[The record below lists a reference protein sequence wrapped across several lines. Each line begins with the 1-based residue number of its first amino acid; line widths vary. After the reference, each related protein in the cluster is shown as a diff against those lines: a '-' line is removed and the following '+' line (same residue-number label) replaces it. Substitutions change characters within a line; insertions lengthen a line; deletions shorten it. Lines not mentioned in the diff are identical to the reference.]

1 MAWNYRKR
9 IKIAPGVHVN
19 LSKGGMSTSI
29 GPKGAK
35 VTFGK
40 NGAFLH
46 TSIPG
51 TGLYS
56 RTKLSGKSSSRSMPI
71 IMTTNNNSNSQELG
85 CRYGCGILL
94 LLGCVGCLLNI
105 ISTPLKEIAKN
116 GFISIGC
123 LLVMAIGAFL
133 IFLSAFKKKTK
144 KDETLSDEKGRL
156 IHNPNKYHPSY
167 PEGQSDKKGEII
179 YYPSNHQPSVPKGQS
194 DEKGRIIYN
203 PNKTKYGSFLIWYN
217 EAEKAL
223 LEKAVKEEETTKSI
237 LESTS
242 DPIKKIF
249 LQSYIDHYRVNKISK
264 LLNSCEYGDDEMNDE
279 LDPLFEKVAREV
291 ITHYYVDETDLL
303 LWAGYSIKPER
314 IKQISNQL
322 FECGITYKEAASGL
336 FRVVVKDSS
345 TLENILKKCNGH
357 SLLTK
362 EDKMKLNEHY
372 AQRKAELIGVQ
383 ALYTDLPY
391 DGETMKTFTDVIH
404 AYDSLCS
411 CEEKWSVQI
420 LEAIIMANMLTKSS
434 TDPHHR
440 DRVEFMEKESFNY
453 VRPCK
458 ETNAPCF
465 YFKNQGVKMYIY
477 PKFVVTA
484 HSARKFEI
492 TDIKDLNLEFERTNY
507 VEKSQYY
514 TPKDAKFIKYTYK
527 HATISGEKDARYS
540 DNPRYSIYEHGNITF
555 NPMKLTMEFSNSSVV
570 ENFYKKIQLLR
581 GNGKEFVEEN
591 FGASEKFFN
600 KAMDVA
606 IPLCDFYDEI
616 GRNRKVMHTID
627 AALTDE
633 VGSSDE
639 KLRYLFL
646 ADLLRCYELLG
657 HDVSSMF
664 ITEGLPL
671 LVVESHVLFK
681 TRPTSYSYIQKK
693 EYKDFIS
700 SICEVNKS
708 AKGLYPIGKAEDF
721 FYLKEVFND
730 CGLHDMTV
738 RYFSL
743 FYRFFSV
750 VAKADDC
757 ITPEESRWLEK
768 LMLMSGSKKDY
779 GLEVFEK
786 RADVSMKQV
795 KKEQATLSVD
805 ETNPLEELQTLIGLT
820 EVKEE
825 VSSLA
830 NFVKIQKEREKK
842 GLKPVGLSYHCV
854 FTGNPGTGKTTVARI
869 LAEIYKNLGILKK
882 GHLVETDRSGLVAE
896 YVGQTAV
903 KTNKIIDSA
912 LDGVLFI
919 DEAYSLVQGGG
930 SDYGQE
936 AIATLLKRM
945 EDDRNRLVV
954 VLAGYSEDMKR
965 FIDSNPGLQSRFNR
979 YIHFS
984 DYSVYELKQI
994 FMFNVEKN
1002 QYHLDGDGE
1011 TLLDQIL
1018 YSAVEH
1024 KDKNFGN
1031 GRYVRNLFEK
1041 TIQNQATRLSCKP
1054 NITTEELS
1062 MLTAEDLPKTN

>member
-9 IKIAPGVHVN
+9 IKIAPGVNLN
-19 LSKGGMSTSI
+19 LSKGGVSTSV
-29 GPKGAK
+29 GPRGAK
-35 VTFGK
+35 VSLGK
-40 NGAFLH
+40 NGVYLN

-51 TGLYS
+51 TGLYY
-56 RTKLSGKSSSRSMPI
+56 RTKLSGKSSSRSMPR
-71 IMTTNNNSNSQELG
+71 IMTTKNNGNSQEQG
-85 CRYGCGILL
+85 CRYGCGVILI
-94 LLGCVGCLLNI
+94 LGCIGCLLFI
-105 ISTPLKEIAKN
+105 ISTPFEVMTKKGL
-116 GFISIGC
+116 ISIGF
-123 LLVMAIGAFL
+123 LLVMAISAFL
-133 IFLSAFKKKTK
+133 IYLPVFKKKTK
-144 KDETLSDEKGRL
+144 KDEVIYDE
-156 IHNPNKYHPSY
+156 
-167 PEGQSDKKGEII
+167 E
-179 YYPSNHQPSVPKGQS
+179 
-194 DEKGRIIYN
+194 GRIIYE
-203 PNKTKYGSFLIWYN
+203 PNNEKTSSDKKSSSSGSIVGRTNTTRYDFLLKWYN
-217 EAEKAL
+217 DAEKVI
-223 LEKAVKEEETTKSI
+223 LEKAEKEETATKNI

-242 DPIKKIF
+242 DPVKKLF
-249 LQSYIDHYRVNKISK
+249 LQSFIDHYRVNRISK
-264 LLNSCEYGDDEMNDE
+264 LLDLCEYGDEEMNDE
-279 LDPLFEKVAREV
+279 LDPLFEKVAKEA
-291 ITHYYVDETDLL
+291 IKHYYVNEKDLFY
-303 LWAGYSIKPER
+303 WAGYGITPER

-322 FECGITYKEAASGL
+322 FECGITYKEAANGL
-336 FRVVVKDSS
+336 VKVVVKDSS
-345 TLENILKKCNGH
+345 SLENILKKCDGH
-357 SLLTK
+357 SLLST
-362 EDKMKLNEHY
+362 EDKIKLKEFY
-372 AQRKAELIGVQ
+372 AQKKEELVSGQ
-383 ALYTDLPY
+383 ALYTELPY
-391 DGETMKTFTDVIH
+391 EEGAIKTYTDVIH
-404 AYDSLCS
+404 AFDALCS
-411 CEEKWSVQI
+411 CEDKWSI
-420 LEAIIMANMLTKSS
+420 EIMEAIIMANMLIKSS

-440 DRVEFMEKESFNY
+440 NRIKFMEKEMFNY

-458 ETNAPCF
+458 DTNAPCF
-465 YFKNQGVKMYIY
+465 YFKDQGIKIYIY

-484 HSARKFEI
+484 HNSREFEV
-492 TDIKDLNLEFERTNY
+492 TDIKNLNMEFERTNY
-507 VEKSQYY
+507 VETSQFY

-527 HATISGEKDARYS
+527 HTTIRGEKDARYS

-555 NPMKLTMEFSNSSVV
+555 YPNKLTMEFSNSSAV

-581 GNGKEFVEEN
+581 GNGKEFVEDN

-600 KAMDVA
+600 KALDVA
-606 IPLCDFYDEI
+606 IPLCNFYDEI
-616 GRNRKVMHTID
+616 GRNRKVMHTVD
-627 AALTDE
+627 TALTDE

-657 HDVSSMF
+657 HDVSDMF
-664 ITEGLPL
+664 TTEGLPL
-671 LVVESHVLFK
+671 LVVESHILFK
-681 TRPTSYSYIQKK
+681 TRPTSYSYIQKR

-730 CGLHDMTV
+730 CGLHDLTV
-738 RYFSL
+738 SYFSL

-750 VAKADDC
+750 VAKADNR

-768 LMLMSGSKKDY
+768 LMLLSDSKKDY

-786 RADVSMKQV
+786 RADVEMKQV
-795 KKEQATLSVD
+795 KKEQVPLSGD

-869 LAEIYKNLGILKK
+869 LAEIYRNLGILKK

-945 EDDRNRLVV
+945 EDERDRLVV
-954 VLAGYSEDMKR
+954 ILAGYSEDMKR
-965 FIDSNPGLQSRFNR
+965 FINSNPGLQSRFNR
-979 YIHFS
+979 YIHFA
-984 DYSVYELKQI
+984 DYTSNELKQI
-994 FMFNVEKN
+994 FMLNVQKN
-1002 QYHLDGDGE
+1002 QYKLDSDGQS
-1011 TLLDQIL
+1011 LLTQIL
-1018 YSAVEH
+1018 TIAVEH

-1031 GRYVRNLFEK
+1031 GRFVRNLFEK
-1041 TIQNQATRLSCKP
+1041 TIQNQAMRLSSQP
-1054 NITTEELS
+1054 SITTEELS
-1062 MLTAEDLPKTN
+1062 MLTAEDVPETN